1 MEKNNL
7 SNQTDRR
14 QFLGS
19 ITAGAATLG
28 LASLFQPL
36 QAGAND
42 NIPGFNPD
50 DPDAWFKPLK
60 AKKHSIVFDATKPH
74 GIMPFVWPRVFLLT
88 NAATG
93 SAEKDCGVVVVL
105 RHDAIPYAFEDRLWP
120 KYKFSEVFKESGDLG
135 PAFQATDAAT
145 AATMRNP
152 FWKPK
157 PGDFKAPGFGN
168 VAIGI
173 NELQASG
180 VMFCVCNAAMT
191 VYSNAIAMQ
200 TNGDAKEIMK
210 DWVAGLLPGVQVVPS
225 GVWAVGRAQE
235 NGCQY
240 CFAG

>member
-1 MEKNNL
+1 MEKTNSNN
-7 SNQTDRR
+7 TDRR
-14 QFLGS
+14 RFLGS
-19 ITAGAATLG
+19 VTAGAATLG

-36 QAGAND
+36 QAAAND
-42 NIPGFNPD
+42 IPGYNPD
-50 DPDAWFKPLK
+50 DPDAWFRQLK
-60 AKKHSIVFDATKPH
+60 GRKHSIVFDATRPH
-74 GIMPFVWPRVFLLT
+74 EIMPFIWPLIFLVT

-93 SAEKDCGVVVVL
+93 SNEKECGVVVVL
-105 RHDAIPYAFEDRLWP
+105 RHDAIPYAFEDRLWS
-120 KYKFSEVFKESGDLG
+120 KYKFSEMFKGSGELG
-135 PAFQATDAAT
+135 PAFQASDAAT

-157 PGDFKAPGFGN
+157 KGDFKAPGFGD

-191 VYSNAIAMQ
+191 VYSNVVAMQ
-200 TNGDAKEIMK
+200 TNGDAKEILK
-210 DWVAGLLPGVQVVPS
+210 DWTAGLLPGVQIVPS